1 MLEAVKEQNW
11 NSEIKQRAAKKETR
25 GDDALKKEAERPA
38 KLP

>member
-1 MLEAVKEQNW
+1 MLEADKEQNW

-25 GDDALKKEAERPA
+25 GAGALKKKAERHA